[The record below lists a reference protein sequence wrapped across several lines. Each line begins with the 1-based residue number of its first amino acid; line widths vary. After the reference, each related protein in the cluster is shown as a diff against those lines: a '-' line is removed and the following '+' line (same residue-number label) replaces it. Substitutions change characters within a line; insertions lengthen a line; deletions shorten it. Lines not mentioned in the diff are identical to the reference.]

1 MYRVQYVTQASHRLF
16 YEETIDIL
24 PSVGDFIEKRNNDR
38 GIFVTGEIT
47 SVDLTIF
54 DYFYGLKKI
63 PQYIIT
69 VKTTICQI
77 PKKKY

>member
-16 YEETIDIL
+16 CEETVTDL
-24 PSVGDFIEKRNNDR
+24 PVVGDHIERKDNDR
-38 GIFVTGEIT
+38 GIFVTGEIH

-54 DYFYGLKKI
+54 DFFHDLKRI
-63 PQYIIT
+63 PQYIVT